1 MILVT
6 GATGYVGGRLVPRL
20 LEKGYKVRCLARDAS
35 RLKNRWNGA
44 EIFQGDVL
52 DEGSLKKALKGIDTA
67 YYLIHS
73 MGGNDEFSTTDIIA
87 AENFARAAESQ
98 KVKRIVYLGGLGST
112 DENLSKHLL
121 SRLQTGDALRKFSV
135 PVTEFRAGVI
145 VGSGSLSFEM
155 IRYLTERL
163 AVMITPKWVN
173 TKTQPIAIRDV
184 LRYLIGALEVEKSSG
199 EIIEIGGEDI
209 LTYKDL
215 MSIYAEVRGLKRYF
229 IDVPVLTPRL
239 SSHWIGFV
247 TPLPSRIAKPLVDG
261 LKNELVC
268 KSTKARELFSFKTIS
283 YKQSVELAL
292 QRNKEG
298 KTETI
303 WFSAY
308 SSSVKSEVSPVHLSQ
323 KEGMIIERRETVVKA
338 NVESTY
344 NAFTSLGGK
353 SGWYANL
360 LWRIRGYLDLLIGGV
375 GLRRGR
381 RSETELL
388 PGDPLDFWRVEEI
401 EKNKLLRLRAEM
413 KLPGKAWL
421 QYQSEKNSDSTT
433 KLIQTAFYE
442 PKGLWGLLYW
452 YSVYALHQIIFGGM
466 IRSVKRSAENT
477 SLESSVNDIR
487 DLENK
492 HFSKFNN

>member
-35 RLKNRWNGA
+35 RLKNRWKGA

-52 DEGSLKKALKGIDTA
+52 DESSLNKALKGIDTA

-73 MGGNDEFSTTDIIA
+73 MGGDDEFSKTDIIA
-87 AENFARAAESQ
+87 AENFARAAENQ
-98 KVKRIVYLGGLGST
+98 NIKRIIYLGGLVSRE
-112 DENLSKHLL
+112 ENLSKHLS
-121 SRLQTGDALRKFSV
+121 SRLQTGETLRKYNV

-173 TKTQPIAIRDV
+173 TKTQPITIRDV
-184 LRYLIGALEVEKSSG
+184 LRYLIDSLKVENSTG

-215 MSIYAEVRGLKRYF
+215 MEIYADVRGLKRYF
-229 IDVPVLTPRL
+229 IKVPVLTPRL
-239 SSHWIGFV
+239 SSHWVGFV

-261 LKNELVC
+261 LKNELIC
-268 KSTKARELFSFKTIS
+268 KSTKAKELFSIKPIS
-283 YKQSVELAL
+283 YKQAVELAL

-303 WFSAY
+303 WFGSY
-308 SSSVKSEVSPVHLSQ
+308 SSITNNKVNPVQLTQ
-323 KEGMIIERRETVVKA
+323 KEGMIIEKKEIIINTLPEAVFK
-338 NVESTY
+338 
-344 NAFTSLGGK
+344 AFTSIGGK
-353 SGWYANL
+353 KGWYANF
-360 LWRIRGYLDLLIGGV
+360 LWSIRGYIDLLIGGA

-381 RSETELL
+381 RSQVELL
-388 PGDPLDFWRVEEI
+388 PGDPLDF
-401 EKNKLLRLRAEM
+401 
-413 KLPGKAWL
+413 
-421 QYQSEKNSDSTT
+421 
-433 KLIQTAFYE
+433 
-442 PKGLWGLLYW
+442 
-452 YSVYALHQIIFGGM
+452 
-466 IRSVKRSAENT
+466 
-477 SLESSVNDIR
+477 
-487 DLENK
+487 
-492 HFSKFNN
+492 

>member
-6 GATGYVGGRLVPRL
+6 GATGYVGGRLVQRL
-20 LEKGYKVRCLARDAS
+20 LDGGYKVRCFARDAS

-52 DEGSLKKALKGIDTA
+52 DESSLNAALKGIDTA

-73 MGGNDEFSTTDIIA
+73 MGGDNEFSKTDIIA
-87 AENFARAAESQ
+87 AENFARAAENQ
-98 KVKRIVYLGGLGST
+98 KVNRIIYLGGLVPL

-121 SRLQTGDALRKFSV
+121 SRLQTGETLRKFSV
-135 PVTEFRAGVI
+135 SVTEFRAGVI

-184 LRYLIGALEVEKSSG
+184 LRYLIDALKVEKSTG

-229 IDVPVLTPRL
+229 IKVPVLTPRL

-247 TPLPSRIAKPLVDG
+247 TPLPPGIAKPLVDG
-261 LKNELVC
+261 LKNELIC
-268 KSTKARELFSFKTIS
+268 KSTKAKELFDFTPIS
-283 YKQSVELAL
+283 YKQAVELAL
-292 QRNKEG
+292 KRSKEG

-308 SSSVKSEVSPVHLSQ
+308 SSGVKNKVIPVHLAQ
-323 KEGMIIERRETVVKA
+323 KEGMIIEKRETIVVA
-338 NVESTY
+338 TVESTFK
-344 NAFTSLGGK
+344 AFTSLGGK
-353 SGWYANL
+353 NGWYANI
-360 LWRIRGYLDLLIGGV
+360 LWRIRGYIDLLFGGV

-381 RSETELL
+381 RSEIELL
-388 PGDPLDFWRVEEI
+388 PGDPIDFWRVEEI
-401 EKNKLLRLRAEM
+401 DKNKLLRLRAEM
-413 KLPGKAWL
+413 KLPGEAWL
-421 QYQSEKNSDSTT
+421 QFNVEPTFDNKSILTQ
-433 KLIQTAFYE
+433 IAFFE

-452 YSVYALHQIIFGGM
+452 YSVYPLHGLIFGGM
-466 IRSVKRSAENT
+466 IKSIKKAAEK
-477 SLESSVNDIR
+477 S
-487 DLENK
+487 
-492 HFSKFNN
+492 

>member
-20 LEKGYKVRCLARDAS
+20 LEDGHKVRCLARDAS

-52 DEGSLKKALKGIDTA
+52 DESSLIAALKGIDTA

-73 MGGNDEFSTTDIIA
+73 MGGDNEFSKTDIIA
-87 AENFARAAESQ
+87 AENFARAAENQ
-98 KVKRIVYLGGLGST
+98 NVKRIIYLGGLVSP
-112 DENLSKHLL
+112 DENLSKHLS
-121 SRLQTGDALRKFSV
+121 SRLETGQTLRKFSV

-184 LRYLIGALEVEKSSG
+184 LRYLIDALKVEKSTG

-215 MSIYAEVRGLKRYF
+215 MTIYAEVRGLKRYF
-229 IDVPVLTPRL
+229 VKVPVLTPRL

-247 TPLPSRIAKPLVDG
+247 TPLPSRIAKPLVGG
-261 LKNELVC
+261 LKNELIC
-268 KSTKARELFSFKTIS
+268 KSTKAKELFNFKPIS
-283 YKQSVELAL
+283 YKQAVELAL

-308 SSSVKSEVSPVHLSQ
+308 SSGIKNKVNPVHLTQ
-323 KEGMIIERRETVVKA
+323 KEGMIIEKRECVVNA
-338 NVESTY
+338 NIETTFK
-344 NAFTSLGGK
+344 AFTSLGGK
-353 SGWYANL
+353 NGWYANI
-360 LWRIRGYLDLLIGGV
+360 LWRIRGYVDLIFGGV

-413 KLPGKAWL
+413 KLPGEAWL
-421 QYQSEKNSDSTT
+421 QFQVEANSDQNSILT
-433 KLIQTAFYE
+433 QTAFYE
-442 PKGLWGLLYW
+442 PKGLLGVLYW
-452 YSVYALHQIIFGGM
+452 YSIYPLHGFIFGGM
-466 IRSVKRSAENT
+466 IKSIKTSAE
-477 SLESSVNDIR
+477 EI
-487 DLENK
+487 
-492 HFSKFNN
+492 

>member
-20 LEKGYKVRCLARDAS
+20 LESGYKVRCLARDAS
-35 RLKNRWNGA
+35 RLKSRWNSA

-52 DEGSLKKALKGIDTA
+52 NESSLNTALKGIDTA

-73 MGGNDEFSTTDIIA
+73 MGGDDEFSKTDIIA
-87 AENFARAAESQ
+87 AENFARTAENQ
-98 KVKRIVYLGGLGST
+98 KVKRIIYLGGLVSP
-112 DENLSKHLL
+112 DENLSKHLS
-121 SRLQTGDALRKFSV
+121 SRLQTGETLRKFSV

-184 LRYLIGALEVEKSSG
+184 LRYLTDALKVEESTG

-215 MSIYAEVRGLKRYF
+215 MNIYAGVRGLKRHF
-229 IDVPVLTPRL
+229 IKVPVLTPRL

-261 LKNELVC
+261 LKNELIC
-268 KSTKARELFSFKTIS
+268 KSTKAKELFNFRPIS
-283 YKQSVELAL
+283 YKEAVELAL

-308 SSSVKSEVSPVHLSQ
+308 SSGVKNEVSPVHLTQ
-323 KEGMIIERRETVVKA
+323 KEGMIIAKRETVVNA
-338 NVESTY
+338 NVESTF
-344 NAFTSLGGK
+344 NVFTSLGGK
-353 SGWYANL
+353 NGWYANY
-360 LWRIRGYLDLLIGGV
+360 LWKIRGYVDLLFGGV

-421 QYQSEKNSDSTT
+421 QFQVEENPNNHSTLT
-433 KLIQTAFYE
+433 QTAFYE

-452 YSVYALHQIIFGGM
+452 YSVYPMHGIIFGGM
-466 IRSVKRSAENT
+466 IKSIKKSAE
-477 SLESSVNDIR
+477 
-487 DLENK
+487 K
-492 HFSKFNN
+492 KSKQIPN

>member
-20 LEKGYKVRCLARDAS
+20 LDSGYNVRCLARDAS

-52 DEGSLKKALKGIDTA
+52 DEASLNDALKGIETA

-73 MGGNDEFSTTDIIA
+73 MGSDSEFSKTDIIA
-87 AENFARAAESQ
+87 AENFARAAENQ
-98 KVKRIVYLGGLGST
+98 NVKRIIYLGGLVSS
-112 DENLSKHLL
+112 DEILSKHLS
-121 SRLQTGDALRKFSV
+121 SRLETGQTLRKFNV

-184 LRYLIGALEVEKSSG
+184 LRYLIEALKVEESTG

-215 MSIYAEVRGLKRYF
+215 MNIYAEIRGLKRYF
-229 IDVPVLTPRL
+229 IKVPVLTPRL
-239 SSHWIGFV
+239 SSHWVGLV

-261 LKNELVC
+261 LKNELIC
-268 KSTKARELFSFKTIS
+268 KSNKAKELFGFKTIS
-283 YKQSVELAL
+283 YKEAVELAL

-303 WFSAY
+303 WFSSY
-308 SSSVKSEVSPVHLSQ
+308 SSGIKGKTTPVHLTQ
-323 KEGMIIERRETVVKA
+323 KEGMIIEKREIIVNASAELTFKA
-338 NVESTY
+338 FASI
-344 NAFTSLGGK
+344 GGK
-353 SGWYANL
+353 NGWYANF
-360 LWRIRGYLDLLIGGV
+360 LWAIRGYLDLLIGGV
-375 GLRRGR
+375 GMRRGR
-381 RSETELL
+381 RSETELIS
-388 PGDPLDFWRVEEI
+388 GDPLDFWRVEAI

-413 KLPGKAWL
+413 KLPGEAWL
-421 QYQSEKNSDSTT
+421 QFNVEITDENKS
-433 KLIQTAFYE
+433 KLTQIAFFE

-452 YSVYALHQIIFGGM
+452 YSIYPLHGFIFGGM
-466 IRSVKRSAENT
+466 IKSIKKSAE
-477 SLESSVNDIR
+477 
-487 DLENK
+487 K
-492 HFSKFNN
+492 PYFSTTQRNNQVVKMNS

>member
-1 MILVT
+1 M
-6 GATGYVGGRLVPRL
+6 
-20 LEKGYKVRCLARDAS
+20 
-35 RLKNRWNGA
+35 
-44 EIFQGDVL
+44 
-52 DEGSLKKALKGIDTA
+52 GSD
-67 YYLIHS
+67 
-73 MGGNDEFSTTDIIA
+73 DEFSKTDIIA
-87 AENFARAAESQ
+87 AENFACAAENQ
-98 KVKRIVYLGGLGST
+98 NVKRIIYLGGLVSP
-112 DENLSKHLL
+112 DENLSKHLS
-121 SRLQTGDALRKFSV
+121 SRLQTGETLRKFSV

-184 LRYLIGALEVEKSSG
+184 LRYLTDALKVEESTG

-215 MSIYAEVRGLKRYF
+215 MNIYAGVRGLKRHF
-229 IDVPVLTPRL
+229 IKVPVLTPRL

-261 LKNELVC
+261 LKNELIC
-268 KSTKARELFSFKTIS
+268 KSTKAKELFNFRPIS
-283 YKQSVELAL
+283 YKEAVELAL

-308 SSSVKSEVSPVHLSQ
+308 SSGVKNEVSPVHLTQ
-323 KEGMIIERRETVVKA
+323 KEGMIIAKRETVVNA
-338 NVESTY
+338 NVESTF
-344 NAFTSLGGK
+344 NVFTSLGGK
-353 SGWYANL
+353 NGWYANY
-360 LWRIRGYLDLLIGGV
+360 LWKIRGYVDLLFGGV

-421 QYQSEKNSDSTT
+421 QFQVEENPNNHSTLT
-433 KLIQTAFYE
+433 QTAFYE

-452 YSVYALHQIIFGGM
+452 YSVYPMHGIIFGGM
-466 IRSVKRSAENT
+466 IKSIKKSAE
-477 SLESSVNDIR
+477 
-487 DLENK
+487 K
-492 HFSKFNN
+492 KSKQIPN